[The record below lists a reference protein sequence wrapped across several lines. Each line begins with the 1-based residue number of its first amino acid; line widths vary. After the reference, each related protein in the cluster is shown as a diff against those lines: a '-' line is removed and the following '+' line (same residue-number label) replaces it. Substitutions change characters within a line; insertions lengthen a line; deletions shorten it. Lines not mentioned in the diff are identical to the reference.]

1 MRIEALSV
9 LVAVVWLTA
18 VLCPRLAAANNLTI
32 SLFSRKSRERPFKG
46 HISRFL
52 EDTTEK
58 RMNYREMQMLLREEA
73 GENGLGV
80 DCCPSIQEMVEPLGG
95 RNREDMY
102 VELYRDGNNVQRF
115 YEYSCRPDV
124 LDKPCRFVDRKF
136 SNQSRCVQKFSY
148 SYAIIE
154 NLERERYRHHHSK
167 ESRFP
172 PFQGDTAGGKTW
184 ALDYVRV
191 RSGCSCEITPKP
203 KKKKH
208 AQLKAKKAKS
218 KQRLRLLGRDS
229 DQDFELET

>member
-1 MRIEALSV
+1 MGGAVL
-9 LVAVVWLTA
+9 LVAFLRSKSLVVWLTA

-95 RNREDMY
+95 RNREDI
-102 VELYRDGNNVQRF
+102 
-115 YEYSCRPDV
+115 PDV